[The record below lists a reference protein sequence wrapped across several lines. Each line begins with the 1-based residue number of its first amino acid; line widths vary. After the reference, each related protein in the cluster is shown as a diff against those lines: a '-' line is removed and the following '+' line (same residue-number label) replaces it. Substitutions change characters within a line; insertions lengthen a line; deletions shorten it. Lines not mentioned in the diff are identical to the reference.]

1 MSTGFKVI
9 KGYGRWISTDLL
21 NRNKLYRKKN
31 KLTFVKLKNKPEIQ
45 IDVVVYENYD
55 WTLTWRI

>member
-9 KGYGRWISTDLL
+9 KGYGRCISTDLL

-55 WTLTWRI
+55 RALT

>member
-1 MSTGFKVI
+1 MSTGFKVL
-9 KGYGRWISTDLL
+9 KGYGRCISTDLL

-55 WTLTWRI
+55 

>member
-9 KGYGRWISTDLL
+9 KGYRQIYLIEINST
-21 NRNKLYRKKN
+21 KKN

-55 WTLTWRI
+55 

>member
-1 MSTGFKVI
+1 MDVVYQQIYLIEINSTV
-9 KGYGRWISTDLL
+9 
-21 NRNKLYRKKN
+21 KKN

-55 WTLTWRI
+55 

>member
-1 MSTGFKVI
+1 M

-55 WTLTWRI
+55 WALTWRI

>member
-9 KGYGRWISTDLL
+9 KGYGRCISTDLL

-31 KLTFVKLKNKPEIQ
+31 KLKFVKLKNKPEIQ

-55 WTLTWRI
+55 LALT

>member
-1 MSTGFKVI
+1 M
-9 KGYGRWISTDLL
+9 KGYGRCISTDLL

-31 KLTFVKLKNKPEIQ
+31 KLKFVKLKNKPEIQ

-55 WTLTWRI
+55 LALT